1 YIQDRDRPLGNYEF
15 VSDNYFATLGLK
27 ILEGRDFAIDDM
39 DAKQPVAIVNSS
51 FARKYWSNES
61 AIGRRIR
68 IHNPGEPQPWRTIF
82 GVFGAVAFI
91 LSAVGLYGVMS
102 FSVTQRTQEFGIRM
116 ALGAD
121 ARRIFK
127 MVMTQGAWQLGIG
140 LFLGAGAI
148 ATLLKAAGSAAIQTF
163 L

>member
-1 YIQDRDRPLGNYEF
+1 MKFSVGNRII
-15 VSDNYFATLGLK
+15 ATL
-27 ILEGRDFAIDDM
+27 
-39 DAKQPVAIVNSS
+39 
-51 FARKYWSNES
+51 
-61 AIGRRIR
+61 
-68 IHNPGEPQPWRTIF
+68 F
-82 GVFGAVAFI
+82 GIFGAVAFV

-121 ARRIFK
+121 AARIFR

-140 LFLGAGAI
+140 LLPWRRWRR
-148 ATLLKAAGSAAIQTF
+148 AASRSSRRGCFAEHS